1 MICTHP
7 SLSQTNKQVLK
18 VTPIAYEE
26 DFPFPYNNFVFA
38 VHINRESTP
47 PKETLRA
54 KQPGCQTIPVDE
66 ETFICRVPNPLSG
79 YNDKVRVQNEVAALS
94 LAREALQP
102 SLLSHLVPRVYG
114 WASAENAGY
123 GWIFQ
128 QYMSGSGPLAEFSSW
143 SEQDKANIL
152 DQMADVLAC
161 LQCFQLPSTIDQYG
175 GVGFDAEG
183 NYVNTALS
191 MYDAGPFE
199 TYPELLRATITF
211 KLVKADGD
219 SRVRGWR
226 DNGIRARLD
235 EFLNRGLPTLLQG
248 VASLDKVLVHADFC
262 EISPPILFKKKAPEE
277 EEEEEEGRGRGK
289 HTSAN
294 KQTPL
299 ASSRQH
305 SLRPINQKTNRHLRL
320 RFRPHQLRRRRIF
333 PISRPRHWSFSLH
346 PR

>member
-47 PKETLRA
+47 PKEENLRA

-114 WASAENAGY
+114 WASAENGRN
-123 GWIFQ
+123 GWILQ

-143 SEQDKANIL
+143 SEEDKANIL

-161 LQCFQLPSTIDQYG
+161 LQRFQLPSTIDRYG

-199 TYPELLRATITF
+199 TYPELLRATITS
-211 KLVKADGD
+211 KLIKADGD

-262 EISPPILFKKKAPEE
+262 KISPPILSKKKKKTPE
-277 EEEEEEGRGRGK
+277 EEEEEEGRGKRK
-289 HTSAN
+289 AH
-294 KQTPL
+294 
-299 ASSRQH
+299 
-305 SLRPINQKTNRHLRL
+305 
-320 RFRPHQLRRRRIF
+320 FR
-333 PISRPRHWSFSLH
+333 
-346 PR
+346 

>member
-114 WASAENAGY
+114 WASAENGGY
-123 GWIFQ
+123 GWILQ
-128 QYMSGSGPLAEFSSW
+128 QYMSGSGPLAEFPSW
-143 SEQDKANIL
+143 SEEDKANIL
-152 DQMADVLAC
+152 EQMADVLAC
-161 LQCFQLPSTIDQYG
+161 LQRFQLPSTIDQYG
-175 GVGFDAEG
+175 GVGFDVEG

-199 TYPELLRATITF
+199 TYPVA
-211 KLVKADGD
+211 
-219 SRVRGWR
+219 
-226 DNGIRARLD
+226 AR
-235 EFLNRGLPTLLQG
+235 
-248 VASLDKVLVHADFC
+248 
-262 EISPPILFKKKAPEE
+262 
-277 EEEEEEGRGRGK
+277 
-289 HTSAN
+289 
-294 KQTPL
+294 
-299 ASSRQH
+299 
-305 SLRPINQKTNRHLRL
+305 
-320 RFRPHQLRRRRIF
+320 
-333 PISRPRHWSFSLH
+333 
-346 PR
+346 